1 MQCIVSRMKLRNH
14 SIWFTKISIICIY
27 IKFLRVTK
35 GSNIQ
40 TNTQYWL
47 IHKCFSERT
56 THVETEYFPGKKK
69 RLNAYIIGF
78 LGLPK
83 YSNRRCG
90 QCRGATC
97 QAVFA
102 GIPDFTI
109 GSNSTEITKIWVTP
123 NPIRSPGIKKKSFI
137 YKSGIPDFTIGLNS
151 TEIMKISRPLFF
163 PQGQRRFIMS
173 KHVCRTSAAWKDE
186 IPWQMCKCV
195 WGDKF
200 ICLIWTL
207 PNRCHR
213 VYDLQCNIRGT
224 VVV

>member
-1 MQCIVSRMKLRNH
+1 MLQKVQIFKQIRNIDLYINASQRGLPMWKL
-14 SIWFTKISIICIY
+14 
-27 IKFLRVTK
+27 
-35 GSNIQ
+35 
-40 TNTQYWL
+40 NTSL
-47 IHKCFSERT
+47 E
-56 THVETEYFPGKKK
+56 KK

-173 KHVCRTSAAWKDE
+173 KHVCRTSAA
-186 IPWQMCKCV
+186 
-195 WGDKF
+195 
-200 ICLIWTL
+200 
-207 PNRCHR
+207 
-213 VYDLQCNIRGT
+213 
-224 VVV
+224 